1 MVYAR
6 EDMMR
11 STIHPIVSW
20 SHGMGLKKESLFIGT
35 RDYSALLS
43 SAAAIKYLQGS
54 AKGIETRN
62 RDSVLRYSKML
73 REAWGKSH
81 SPFPLF
87 LPQTKNI
94 VVVITGTEKAQPD
107 ESVCGVT
114 MVQLPHDLVVNDIP
128 GTPEAGVRDLLR
140 DTFGVEAALGNFKEH
155 GNYVRLSCCS
165 AYVMF
170 ERENISSLS
179 ITQSTHSYHLHHS
192 NVTSRIRLECYEL
205 EHRYNTDRD
214 YEKLR
219 DAILDVLES
228 QQRESATTSTK
239 NNEQNIF

>member
-43 SAAAIKYLQGS
+43 SAAAIRYLQGP

-62 RDSVLRYSKML
+62 RDSVLRHSKML
-73 REAWGKSH
+73 REAWGKHAFFSL
-81 SPFPLF
+81 SLPLS
-87 LPQTKNI
+87 LTRI
-94 VVVITGTEKAQPD
+94 IVITGTEKAQPD

-140 DTFGVEAALGNFKEH
+140 DTYGVEAALGNFKEQ

-165 AYVMF
+165 A
-170 ERENISSLS
+170 
-179 ITQSTHSYHLHHS
+179 
-192 NVTSRIRLECYEL
+192 
-205 EHRYNTDRD
+205 YNTDRD

-219 DAILDVLES
+219 DAILDILES
-228 QQRESATTSTK
+228 QQRESSTSSS
-239 NNEQNIF
+239 N

>member
-1 MVYAR
+1 
-6 EDMMR
+6 
-11 STIHPIVSW
+11 
-20 SHGMGLKKESLFIGT
+20 MGLKKESLFIGT

-81 SPFPLF
+81 SLFLSLSLSPFPLF

-140 DTFGVEAALGNFKEH
+140 DTYGVEAALGNFKEH

-179 ITQSTHSYHLHHS
+179 KYSLVSLTT
-192 NVTSRIRLECYEL
+192 LECYIK
-205 EHRYNTDRD
+205 NTTRM
-214 YEKLR
+214 LR
-219 DAILDVLES
+219 TRTQIQHGPGLRKVA
-228 QQRESATTSTK
+228 
-239 NNEQNIF
+239 

>member
-81 SPFPLF
+81 SLF
-87 LPQTKNI
+87 L
-94 VVVITGTEKAQPD
+94 
-107 ESVCGVT
+107 SLS
-114 MVQLPHDLVVNDIP
+114 LPS
-128 GTPEAGVRDLLR
+128 
-140 DTFGVEAALGNFKEH
+140 
-155 GNYVRLSCCS
+155 LSFS
-165 AYVMF
+165 LKQKTSS
-170 ERENISSLS
+170 SSLQVQKKHNPTKVYAVLQWFNS
-179 ITQSTHSYHLHHS
+179 LT
-192 NVTSRIRLECYEL
+192 
-205 EHRYNTDRD
+205 
-214 YEKLR
+214 
-219 DAILDVLES
+219 ILS
-228 QQRESATTSTK
+228 
-239 NNEQNIF
+239 